1 MTFARS
7 ATAVVLTTLAAI
19 ALTGCGAIGSVLQGV
34 QDQAVVAA
42 GGCPSSAVEG
52 FKDGY
57 LNSTAGTDAAEA
69 EINEITSDEFLA
81 QQIGD
86 DKLGTGCY
94 IRTEFTTA
102 GSTIMLD
109 TAMLPQSGTAM
120 DDIAAS
126 LTAAGFEDAGSA
138 NTYVSADGT
147 MTVSLTN
154 EFDQSLLDE
163 LGGAYAPGVV
173 VVTAY
178 TLG

>member
-1 MTFARS
+1 
-7 ATAVVLTTLAAI
+7 
-19 ALTGCGAIGSVLQGV
+19 
-34 QDQAVVAA
+34 
-42 GGCPSSAVEG
+42 
-52 FKDGY
+52 
-57 LNSTAGTDAAEA
+57 
-69 EINEITSDEFLA
+69 
-81 QQIGD
+81 
-86 DKLGTGCY
+86 
-94 IRTEFTTA
+94 
-102 GSTIMLD
+102 
-109 TAMLPQSGTAM
+109 MLPQSGTAM